1 MVYCTGMYTIV
12 SNWKMAPEKKE
23 QVETLIKAYKEFN
36 KKYKKTANFV
46 VCPPALFAERWIKK
60 AGTIPCGIQHV
71 ASLEVQA
78 QTGAL
83 GAAMAK
89 SVGVKYALVG
99 HSEVRAK
106 GETNE
111 EIALQVGILLKQ
123 GITPIVCVGEK
134 VRDKDG
140 WYISEIKD
148 QIEILAKNNNSKVFS
163 KIVIAYEPVWAIGA
177 GATREATVE
186 ECHEVLL
193 FIRKVVSDSAG
204 PKVGN
209 SITLLYG
216 GSVNE
221 TNAKR
226 YLSEGGA
233 QGLLIGRTS
242 LDSKKMKQLLGSL
255 I

>member
-1 MVYCTGMYTIV
+1 MYTIV

-23 QVETLIKAYKEFN
+23 QVDSLITAYKEFN
-36 KKYKKTANFV
+36 KKYKKTANFI

-60 AGTIPCGIQHV
+60 AGTIPCGIQRV
-71 ASLEVQA
+71 ASDDAQA
-78 QTGAL
+78 QTGMMSAT
-83 GAAMAK
+83 MAK
-89 SVGVKYALVG
+89 SVGIKYALVG

-111 EIALQVGILLKQ
+111 DVAKQIGLLLKQ
-123 GITPIVCVGEK
+123 SITPIVCIGEK
-134 VRDKDG
+134 QRDKDG

-148 QIEILAKNNNSKVFS
+148 QIEILAKENTPKVFS

-193 FIRKVVSDSAG
+193 FIRKVVSDSVG

-233 QGLLIGRTS
+233 QGLLIGRTG
-242 LDSKKMKQLLGSL
+242 LDAKKMKQLLGSL

>member
-1 MVYCTGMYTIV
+1 MYTIV

-23 QVETLIKAYKEFN
+23 QVETLINAYKEFN
-36 KKYKKTANFV
+36 KKHKKRVTFV

-60 AGTIPCGIQHV
+60 AKTISCGIQRV
-71 ASLEVQA
+71 ASDEAQA
-78 QTGAL
+78 QTGMMSAS
-83 GAAMAK
+83 MAK
-89 SVGVKYALVG
+89 SVGITYALVG

-111 EIALQVGILLKQ
+111 DTAKQVELLLKQ
-123 GITPIVCVGEK
+123 SITPIVCIGEK
-134 VRDKDG
+134 QRDKDG

-148 QIEILAKNNNSKVFS
+148 QIEILAKENGPKIFS

-204 PKVGN
+204 PKIGN

-233 QGLLIGRTS
+233 QGLLIGRIG
-242 LDSKKMKQLLGSL
+242 LDPKKMKQLLNSL

>member
-1 MVYCTGMYTIV
+1 V
-12 SNWKMAPEKKE
+12 
-23 QVETLIKAYKEFN
+23 LIKAYKEFH
-36 KKYKKTANFV
+36 KTYKKSVSFV
-46 VCPPALFAERWIKK
+46 SCPPALFIETWIKK
-60 AGTIPCGIQHV
+60 APAIPCGIQHV
-71 ASLEVQA
+71 ASFEAQA
-78 QTGAL
+78 QTGVVSS
-83 GAAMAK
+83 AMAK

-111 EIALQVGILLKQ
+111 EVALQVGLLLKQ
-123 GITPIVCVGEK
+123 GITPIVCIGEK

-148 QIEILAKNNNSKVFS
+148 QIEILAKNNTSKVFS

-186 ECHEVLL
+186 ECHEVML
-193 FIRKVVSDSAG
+193 FIRKIVSDSAG
-204 PKVGN
+204 PKVGG

-226 YLSEGGA
+226 YLTEGAAG
-233 QGLLIGRTS
+233 GLLIGRTG
-242 LDSKKMKQLLGSL
+242 LDPKKMKQLLTS
-255 I
+255 ITK